1 MPGIDASNFSE
12 GLRSLLKV
20 FNGKVD
26 ISELEKCAKSGV
38 IDPKLKAE
46 ADRKLREIM
55 ASDEQWGVFDTFE
68 ANRTEINVNNL
79 GQKRAAMLKEI
90 RSRFS
95 QEDKEEFLRNKEV
108 INKYMQTE
116 ENFDEMMEAYSNIG
130 KLQYKYASE
139 AEKSELS
146 VINKEL
152 LEEIDICVK
161 FAGEYSS
168 THENGP
174 FKILGF
180 DWYL

>member
-1 MPGIDASNFSE
+1 MPGIDVSSFSE

-26 ISELEKCAKSGV
+26 IGELEKCAKSGV

-68 ANRTEINVNNL
+68 ANKTEINVNNL
-79 GQKRAAMLKEI
+79 GQKRASMLKDI

-95 QEDKEEFLRNKEV
+95 SDDREV
-108 INKYMQTE
+108 FSEKSEILKKYLQTE
-116 ENFDEMMEAYSNIG
+116 ENFDEMLDAYRAMSNLE
-130 KLQYKYASE
+130 KKYASE
-139 AEKSELS
+139 AEKSELHD
-146 VINKEL
+146 IAEEL
-152 LEEIDICVK
+152 LEEIHIAAK
-161 FAGEYSS
+161 FAGEYAS
-168 THENGP
+168 THNNEP
-174 FKILGF
+174 FKIMGL